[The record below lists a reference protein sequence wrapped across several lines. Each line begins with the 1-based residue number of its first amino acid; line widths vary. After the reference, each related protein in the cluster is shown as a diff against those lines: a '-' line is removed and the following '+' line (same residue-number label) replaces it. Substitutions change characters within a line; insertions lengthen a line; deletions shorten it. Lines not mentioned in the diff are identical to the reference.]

1 MNLVARLQTL
11 RRSRWAGFVFGLVV
25 FLTALAV
32 REGLGAALSV
42 PTFDLFLPAVI
53 LTAFV
58 GGLWPGL
65 LVAVAGCLAGWPR
78 FAMPDGLSAADGP
91 GGWLMLGLYVFN
103 AGLVIVLVHAMHVT
117 QDRLRAERRTAAEM
131 LALRQTL
138 FQDLQH
144 RVGNSIQFVASL
156 VRLQRR
162 QVGNDPTRAR
172 LVMDETL
179 SRLNIIARIHRR
191 LYDAN
196 NPGIAFP
203 DLLRELCQ
211 DVLAATGARGITCEI
226 ESGAVTLPHEKLVCL
241 SLIVTETLINALKHA
256 FPGGG
261 PGTISVAIQRS
272 GETRYVL
279 DIRDDGEGP
288 PEGFDPAE
296 SEGFG
301 MRIIRGLAH
310 QLGGEVTLS
319 REDGLHT
326 RVVFDA

>member
-1 MNLVARLQTL
+1 MSLSARLENL
-11 RRSRWAGFVFGLVV
+11 RRSGWAGFVFGLAA
-25 FLTALAV
+25 FLSALAV
-32 REGLGAALSV
+32 REALGATLSA
-42 PTFDLFLPAVI
+42 PSFGLFLPAVI
-53 LTAFV
+53 LTTFV

-65 LVAVAGCLAGWPR
+65 LVATAGCLTGWLDLP
-78 FAMPDGLSAADGP
+78 MSPGSSATDTA
-91 GGWLMLGLYVFN
+91 GGWLMLGLYTVN
-103 AGLVIVLVHAMHVT
+103 AGLVIALIHAMHVT
-117 QDRLRAERRTAAEM
+117 QDRLRAERRAAADM

-138 FQDLQH
+138 FQELQH
-144 RVGNSIQFVASL
+144 RVSNSIQFVASL

-162 QVGNDPTRAR
+162 QVENDPTRVR
-172 LVMDETL
+172 LLMDETL

-196 NPGIAFP
+196 HPGSAFP

-211 DVLAATGARGITCEI
+211 DVLAATGTRGITCLV
-226 ESGAVTLPHEKLVCL
+226 ESGAVTLSHEKAVCL

-261 PGTISVAIQRS
+261 PGTIRIAIERS
-272 GETRYVL
+272 GETHYVL
-279 DIRDDGEGP
+279 DIRDDGDGP

-319 REDGLHT
+319 REGGLHT
-326 RVVFDA
+326 RVVFEA